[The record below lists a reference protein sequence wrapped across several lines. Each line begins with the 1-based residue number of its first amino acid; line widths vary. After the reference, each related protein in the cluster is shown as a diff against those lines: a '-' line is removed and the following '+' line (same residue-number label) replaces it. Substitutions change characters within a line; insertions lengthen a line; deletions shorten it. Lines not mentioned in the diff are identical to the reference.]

1 MELFS
6 SEVMVNDMETEPRC
20 KWIDRHELRRLL
32 ALMLPLYVGNLLHMG
47 MGVTD
52 TVVAGWSG
60 ELDLAAVAMGFS
72 ISGTVMIA
80 GGAVLTILS
89 AIISRLRGAG
99 AEQKAGYILN
109 NGKVLALCLTVV
121 EVLIMFAGSFA
132 FLFITDNVELATRA
146 QHYVWYMLA
155 GVPANL
161 LMRVIMA
168 NFEGYGQTRP
178 AMFVSLC
185 GVLLNIPLNY
195 ILVFGWGSLP
205 ALGGAG
211 CGLATAIINWCMCGC
226 LLAIML
232 GSRMHRARARQMFA
246 LRRPDWRTVRH
257 ILRLGLP
264 VGVASLCE
272 MSFFSMVTLIMT
284 PLGEVVVS
292 AQQVAINVSG
302 IIFMLPL
309 SLSIAA
315 AIRTAYHVGAG
326 RSAAFGA
333 MFRTLLVL
341 TYGLV
346 TCLMLATIVLR
357 RDIVGLYTDSAVI
370 VDMAS
375 VLLVY
380 CAIYQIADATQAIMS
395 GLLRGCHDT
404 AIITWA
410 NLVSYWLIGL
420 PLAYLLIRTDVIVPA
435 MGAAGAWVSFIVSLS
450 LTAVILSWRFV
461 HTRRKVF
468 AKP

>member
-1 MELFS
+1 MREMKKES
-6 SEVMVNDMETEPRC
+6 SPAR
-20 KWIDRHELRRLL
+20 KWIDPHELKRLM
-32 ALMLPLYVGNLLHMG
+32 ALMLPLYIGNILHMG

-52 TVVAGWSG
+52 TVVAGWSS
-60 ELDLAAVAMGFS
+60 ELDLASIAMGFS

-99 AEQKAGYILN
+99 KAHKAGHILN
-109 NGKVLALCLTVV
+109 NGKVLAICLSVV
-121 EVLIMFAGSFA
+121 EVFIMFLGSYA
-132 FLFITDNVELATRA
+132 FFYVTDNVELASRA
-146 QHYVWYMLA
+146 QLYVWFTLV
-155 GVPANL
+155 GVPANM

-195 ILVFGWGSLP
+195 IFVFGWGVIP

-211 CGLATAIINWCMCGC
+211 CGLATAIINWCMCLC
-226 LLAIML
+226 LLSMMYGSHQHRQRAGQML
-232 GSRMHRARARQMFA
+232 A

-257 ILRLGLP
+257 VLRLGLP

-272 MSFFSMVTLIMT
+272 MSFFSMVTLIMA
-284 PLGEVVVS
+284 PLGEVIVS

-302 IIFMLPL
+302 VIFMLPL

-315 AIRTAYHVGAG
+315 AIRAAYHVGA
-326 RSAAFGA
+326 RRAEDFQA
-333 MFRTLLVL
+333 MLRTLLIV
-341 TYGLV
+341 TYALV
-346 TCLMLATIVLR
+346 IFFMVVTILLR
-357 RDIVGLYTDSAVI
+357 RDIVGFYTESEQI
-370 VDMAS
+370 VELAS
-375 VLLVY
+375 VLIIY
-380 CAIYQIADATQAIMS
+380 CAVYQISDATQAVMS

-410 NLVSYWLIGL
+410 NLSCYWGVGL
-420 PLAYLLIRTDVIVPA
+420 PLAYLLIRTDYIVPA
-435 MGAAGAWVSFIVSLS
+435 MGAPGAWVSFIVALT
-450 LTAVILSWRFV
+450 LTAIILTCRFLY
-461 HTRRKVF
+461 TRRRLF
-468 AKP
+468 PTRS